1 MRKLSFIFVCLLLAV
16 LIAITGCSF
25 NPAGDSSQETEETQ
39 PGTPSDTPE
48 ENPDNTP
55 SEDNPSTA
63 PGEDDT
69 PSGGGEEKPPISDTL
84 RDPTDTEKRMLD
96 MHCNAISACQ
106 SAWLSENNI
115 PGGSPVTKPE
125 GASLIASYSSSGR
138 VYTLS
143 LDIKNFEY
151 KEGTDTLV
159 ITNGNLRTEFTFKES
174 IPAGFT
180 PEDLFTSEEEWFAM
194 DMYVDSH
201 FTFNDSKEYWTTG
214 TIMTSATANEVKD
227 FTLDGQRLNYTF
239 PIVDT
244 PVIPDPVIP
253 EELV

>member
-1 MRKLSFIFVCLLLAV
+1 MHLKRILTI
-16 LIAITGCSF
+16 
-25 NPAGDSSQETEETQ
+25 P
-39 PGTPSDTPE
+39 
-48 ENPDNTP
+48 P

-84 RDPTDTEKRMLD
+84 RDPTDIEKRMLD

-106 SAWLSENNI
+106 NAWLSENNI

-125 GASLIASYSSSGR
+125 GASLIATYSSSGR

-201 FTFNDSKEYWTTG
+201 FTFNGSSKEHWTTG

-244 PVIPDPVIP
+244 PVIPDPPEIP